1 MASLAT
7 SRDTRSTSKRVADEA
22 PQPQQVAKKP
32 KKTISVAGLFAKKP
46 RAECEQVT
54 STDGIMRKPPS
65 AEEILTAKAKRHPI
79 YLDVKSTHHCFL
91 LRANFLIV
99 HTEATTAYT
108 HAEAGSVAEQL
119 EAAHDELSAR
129 IDGIDINGK
138 PLNIPGLP
146 SDAALKDMQEDV
158 KLYRPLEE
166 DIVTISNIKSD
177 GTVNF
182 KHVKIGDSIQKLE
195 KLIHDSEVKLTR
207 LDKELD
213 GVNEEIDATLDRYNK
228 ATKSVG
234 DAYMEKIKEHQ
245 EEAITFHKFTHDE
258 VAKARKEDKAYGV
271 EANRKLQAFVAS
283 LI

>member
-1 MASLAT
+1 
-7 SRDTRSTSKRVADEA
+7 V
-22 PQPQQVAKKP
+22 
-32 KKTISVAGLFAKKP
+32 
-46 RAECEQVT
+46 
-54 STDGIMRKPPS
+54 
-65 AEEILTAKAKRHPI
+65 
-79 YLDVKSTHHCFL
+79 
-91 LRANFLIV
+91 N
-99 HTEATTAYT
+99 TEATTAYT
-108 HAEAGSVAEQL
+108 HAEAGSVAEQI
-119 EAAHDELSAR
+119 EAVHDELAAR
-129 IDGIDINGK
+129 LDGMDINGK
-138 PLNIPGLP
+138 PLDIPGLP
-146 SDAALKDMQEDV
+146 SDAALKNIQEDV

-166 DIVTISNIKSD
+166 DIITISNTKSD

-182 KHVKIGDSIQKLE
+182 KHVKISDSIAKLE
-195 KLIHDSEVKLTR
+195 KLIRDSEVKLSR
-207 LDKELD
+207 LDRELD

>member
-7 SRDTRSTSKRVADEA
+7 SRDTKHTSKRAADDA
-22 PQPQQVAKKP
+22 PQPQQHAKKP
-32 KKTISVAGLFAKKP
+32 KKAISVAGLFAKKP
-46 RAECEQVT
+46 RAEREEVT
-54 STDGIMRKPPS
+54 STDGITRKPPS
-65 AEEILTAKAKRHPI
+65 AEEILTARAKRHPI
-79 YLDVKSTHHCFL
+79 YLDVKRTHHGFL
-91 LRANFLIV
+91 SRANFLIV
-99 HTEATTAYT
+99 NTEATTAYT
-108 HAEAGSVAEQL
+108 RAEAGSVAEQL
-119 EAAHDELSAR
+119 EAAHDELTAR
-129 IDGIDINGK
+129 IDGRDINGK
-138 PLNIPGLP
+138 PLDIPGLP
-146 SDAALKDMQEDV
+146 SDAALRDMQEDV
-158 KLYRPLEE
+158 KLYCPLEE
-166 DIVTISNIKSD
+166 DIITISNTKSD

-207 LDKELD
+207 LDRELD

-234 DAYMEKIKEHQ
+234 DAYMEKILEHQ
-245 EEAITFHKFTHDE
+245 EEAIAFHKFTHDE